1 MRLSDAMRL
10 AIQHK
15 HGSKIVNLNR
25 RKAIRE
31 RCLNCS
37 AWVSREVANCSFTEC
52 SLLPFRSGQGKQNA
66 KLRSKAIRDYCLWCM
81 ADNTAEVSKCTSP
94 DCSLFPYRKFNVD
107 RSAEI
112 KSIPKTGYIGQVS
125 GNKKRNEYQSADI
138 TLFVRG

>member
-1 MRLSDAMRL
+1 MEI

-15 HGSKIVNLNR
+15 HGLKIVNLNR

-94 DCSLFPYRKFNVD
+94 DCSLFPYRKSTID

-112 KSIPKTGYIGQVS
+112 KSISKLGHIELVF
-125 GNKKRNEYQSADI
+125 GNKIENEYQSADI
-138 TLFVRG
+138 T

>member
-1 MRLSDAMRL
+1 MKL

-37 AWVSREVANCSFTEC
+37 AWSTSEVLDCEFTEC
-52 SLLPFRSGQGKQNA
+52 PLYQFRSGQGKQNA

-81 ADNTAEVSKCTSP
+81 VGSRSEVSKCPSL
-94 DCSLFPYRKFNVD
+94 DCSLFAYRNFTLD

-112 KSIPKTGYIGQVS
+112 KSIPKSSHIEPVS
-125 GNKKRNEYQSADI
+125 GNKTENEYHSADI
-138 TLFVRG
+138 T

>member
-1 MRLSDAMRL
+1 MKL

-25 RKAIRE
+25 RRAIRE

-37 AWVSREVANCSFTEC
+37 AWSTIEVLNCEFTEC
-52 SLLPFRSGQGKQNA
+52 ALYHFRSGQGKQNA

-81 ADNTAEVSKCTSP
+81 VGSKFEVSKCPSA
-94 DCSLFPYRKFNVD
+94 DCSLFAYRNSTLD

-112 KSIPKTGYIGQVS
+112 KSIPKSSHIEPVS
-125 GNKKRNEYQSADI
+125 GNKKGNEYQSPDI
-138 TLFVRG
+138 A

>member
-1 MRLSDAMRL
+1 MRLSDAMKI

-15 HGSKIVNLNR
+15 HGLKIVNLNR

-37 AWVSREVANCSFTEC
+37 AWVSREVVNCSFTEC

-81 ADNTAEVSKCTSP
+81 ADNKAEVSKCTSP
-94 DCSLFPYRKFNVD
+94 DCSLFPYRKSTID

-112 KSIPKTGYIGQVS
+112 KSIPETGHIEPVS
-125 GNKKRNEYQSADI
+125 GNKIENEYQNVDI
-138 TLFVRG
+138 I